1 MWTPKLVPRVGY
13 CEYNCTLCGEVCPTE
28 ALPRLSEK
36 EKHVTVL
43 GTAFFDRNRC
53 IPWAEDRNCAVC
65 EECCPTPTKSI
76 MLRDTGLKDKVTG
89 EPLRRPFVDTEVC
102 IGCGL
107 CEHKCPLPGRGGV
120 MVGPVRQSEEGATRA
135 REASLRQRRRFRKR
149 NAL

>member
-1 MWTPKLVPRVGY
+1 
-13 CEYNCTLCGEVCPTE
+13 LCGRVCPTE
-28 ALPRLSEK
+28 ALPRLNEK
-36 EKHVTVL
+36 EKHETVL

-53 IPWAEDRNCAVC
+53 IPWAENRNCAVC

-76 MLRDTGLKDKVTG
+76 VLRDTGLKDEVTG

-120 MVGPVRQSEEGATRA
+120 MVGPVRSSEERVT
-135 REASLRQRRRFRKR
+135 
-149 NAL
+149 